1 MDDFIKDLIEYI
13 KSGLNKDSGFPA
25 KIKVVR
31 AYSKN
36 TEIESPQVSLYVL
49 SDDDYARS
57 STFECETATVYPVQ
71 FYCYWKDGVKYNGNA
86 YGAQLGAELLGEKIS
101 DLFED
106 KTTAIN
112 YNNNIKIIQKIGGA
126 PFGMP
131 VSNGSANYQSVPRF
145 VFTVKKPYTAI
156 NKNK

>member
-13 KSGLNKDSGFPA
+13 KSGLNNDGGFPA

-71 FYCYWKDGVKYNGNA
+71 FYCYWKDGIKYKGVP
-86 YGAQLGAELLGEKIS
+86 YGAQQGAELLGKKVS
-101 DLFED
+101 KLFED
-106 KTTAIN
+106 KEATIA
-112 YNNNIKIIQKIGGA
+112 YNKNIRLVNKVGGA

-131 VSNGSANYQSVPRF
+131 VSNGSANYQTVPRF
-145 VFTVKKPYTAI
+145 VFTVIKPYSAI
-156 NKNK
+156 NE